1 MIKKLTILNIII
13 LILIFIANIGTFY
26 GINYPIKFNFLYN
39 FSDYGFGYILIVLA
53 IIAILT
59 FLVSS
64 LNIKNL
70 DFTNKFLR
78 IFALLNSIFLAF
90 IIFEGISGFTI
101 QMKEYAKL
109 ETEYINQAKEDI
121 KNDNVTYKYAG
132 GLTISECD
140 SKIENKIDSINKNYG
155 VRYFNTGC
163 IIMEQNIKAQ
173 EKYAEIV
180 KPYLEKRNGKDWE
193 QKMKNEIETIK
204 RDCR

>member
-1 MIKKLTILNIII
+1 
-13 LILIFIANIGTFY
+13 
-26 GINYPIKFNFLYN
+26 
-39 FSDYGFGYILIVLA
+39 
-53 IIAILT
+53 
-59 FLVSS
+59 
-64 LNIKNL
+64 
-70 DFTNKFLR
+70 
-78 IFALLNSIFLAF
+78 
-90 IIFEGISGFTI
+90 
-101 QMKEYAKL
+101 MKEYVKL
-109 ETEYINQAKEDI
+109 ETEYISQAKEDI

-193 QKMKNEIETIK
+193 QKMKNEIETIIFEDGRPYIEGSVNDIVAVIVNSFEDKGGLPLSPQTIRTILKPSKEDK
-204 RDCR
+204 RPNSEKRIDLGEI